1 MDATDRIRELF
12 AASIEAKQKAAD
24 ALPEAILAGSEM
36 INASL
41 RAGGKIL
48 SCGNGGSAADS
59 QHFAAELINRFETER
74 QALAAVALTTDSS
87 TLTSIANDYDFDR
100 VFARQLEALGRPGD
114 VLLAISTSGNSSNVI
129 AAIEVAHQNNMR
141 VVALSGGDGG
151 AMKDL
156 LANDDVEIRAPVR
169 NTARV
174 QEIHLLVLHCLCD
187 QIDRHFNS

>member
-141 VVALSGGDGG
+141 VIALSGGDGG

-156 LANDDVEIRAPVR
+156 LANDDVEIRAPVQ